1 MSLIIFLCFFFLALG
16 PSTSCPEYKIPFAFR
31 TAFMNQHVDPP
42 DTLVIA
48 LPNINVSSSNLKVAD
63 LSCDIPIQ
71 NTGDVPQENSL
82 PWTLSGDGFS
92 VYILS
97 SNAPYGTQDIEKYQ
111 IWYPAPWT
119 MFLAAADAD
128 PKTPDDPKSPLP
140 FLRGSMT
147 RLGVNTFADT
157 LPFEPSSSSIEY
169 QPSLGFCVHIDLTS
183 VKIGISKIQVTM
195 ILALKRARNLFFYAS
210 FQRITSR
217 EIPLFDPATFVF
229 YSKFFNSVRA
239 NF

>member
-1 MSLIIFLCFFFLALG
+1 MSLIIFLCFFFLVLG

-31 TAFMNQHVDPP
+31 TAFMNQYVDPP

-48 LPNINVSSSNLKVAD
+48 LPNISVSSSNLKVAD

-92 VYILS
+92 VYVLS
-97 SNAPYGTQDIEKYQ
+97 SNATYGTQDIEKYQ

-195 ILALKRARNLFFYAS
+195 ILTLKKARTYFSMLHFKELPQEKSLFSILLLFCFIPS
-210 FQRITSR
+210 F
-217 EIPLFDPATFVF
+217 F
-229 YSKFFNSVRA
+229 
-239 NF
+239 